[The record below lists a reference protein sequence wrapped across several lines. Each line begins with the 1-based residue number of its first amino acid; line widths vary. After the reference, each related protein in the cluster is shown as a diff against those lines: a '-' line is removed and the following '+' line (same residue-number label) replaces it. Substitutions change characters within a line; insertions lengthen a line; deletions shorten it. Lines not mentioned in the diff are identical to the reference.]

1 MCQCAWR
8 WGGVRLF
15 KSLLILVIL
24 IVVIDVVIRLSSHL
38 NIQTQ
43 GDTRLLLFLSGH
55 FIIGAGLGASLEL
68 RKVSP
73 KDCSVCNYSIIK
85 SSSQHQCV

>member
-1 MCQCAWR
+1 MAVR
-8 WGGVRLF
+8 GEGGWLF

-38 NIQTQ
+38 NIQAQ

-55 FIIGAGLGASLEL
+55 FIIGAGLEL

-73 KDCSVCNYSIIK
+73 KDLCWEELLMME
-85 SSSQHQCV
+85 